1 MAIPR
6 APALPEV
13 VRQPSPPVDD
23 EKSLATAVVSK
34 KYIDELPSHGSR
46 SNACARRERR
56 PSLRKVVRG
65 TCTRTRRGQPQGAHR
80 GQPRLARETCVERL
94 RPRIPLETTGQAGWQ
109 KNSSSSQHWARRRPR
124 WRRPSAPRAS
134 WCGTGP
140 RTRRGTP
147 FRTTPARRNA
157 ATCADPYFIGR
168 KAQTTRARTVR
179 SSGSARTRTTTRAG
193 KRSPSASRRREK
205 PRGKLGQP
213 PKRRRDVW
221 EHGRFH
227 AAYISGAVSAATR
240 TFPRRRVAV
249 PPRLRRGHFRGDE
262 SRWRRGCDADIPW
275 RRCRR
280 DCGADIS
287 AETVPPRLRRGHS
300 VETVPPRLRRGHS
313 VTLGSRA

>member
-34 KYIDELPSHGSR
+34 KYIDELPSHESR

-56 PSLRKVVRG
+56 PSLPGKSRSRPTLVQVPVGGSPKARTAGSRASRARPASRG
-65 TCTRTRRGQPQGAHR
+65 CGPGSLSRPQGKPDGKKTPPPRSTGRGGGRVGDARVRRGPAGAALGLERDAGHR
-80 GQPRLARETCVERL
+80 SEPHRLD
-94 RPRIPLETTGQAGWQ
+94 GM
-109 KNSSSSQHWARRRPR
+109 RRRAPTR
-124 WRRPSAPRAS
+124 ILSAERRKQP
-134 WCGTGP
+134 GLELFGHLG
-140 RTRRGTP
+140 RREPG
-147 FRTTPARRNA
+147 
-157 ATCADPYFIGR
+157 
-168 KAQTTRARTVR
+168 
-179 SSGSARTRTTTRAG
+179 
-193 KRSPSASRRREK
+193 RRRELESEARV
-205 PRGKLGQP
+205 PHAVARNRAGSSVS
-213 PKRRRDVW
+213 RRNVD
-221 EHGRFH
+221 GMCGNT
-227 AAYISGAVSAATR
+227 AASTLRTSAA
-240 TFPRRRVAV
+240 PS
-249 PPRLRRGHFRGDE
+249 RLRRGHFRGDE

-280 DCGADIS
+280 GCGADIS